1 MLSFYLQLSHSRKG
15 QVNQSELA
23 CSAQVTLPAL
33 RLLTAPYKWHYCCLA
48 AKSCPVLFDP
58 LDRSSPV
65 SPAQSRILEWVAT
78 PSSKESS
85 RSRDGTHISCL
96 LHWQV
101 HSLPLAPA
109 YFSKIKSQN
118 KNQPTKKTKTIEKLK
133 SQEKKADWLM
143 TWRMTWQWVL
153 WALFVFFC
161 FVFCLV
167 GFCSVYA
174 RLCGRNQQPGNT
186 HNPRKTPFPPAKDLD
201 KICCV

>member
-48 AKSCPVLFDP
+48 AKLCPVLFDP

-118 KNQPTKKTKTIEKLK
+118 KNQPTKKTKTIETEKSRKEGRLAHDLK
-133 SQEKKADWLM
+133 NDVAVSSLGFVCFLLLCFLFGWFLLCICQTLRKKPA
-143 TWRMTWQWVL
+143 TWKH
-153 WALFVFFC
+153 
-161 FVFCLV
+161 
-167 GFCSVYA
+167 
-174 RLCGRNQQPGNT
+174 P
-186 HNPRKTPFPPAKDLD
+186 
-201 KICCV
+201 